1 MSIEFREYIDKENL
15 ELDCKLLKKMQK
27 SIVLS
32 DDIDDLVCD
41 TLDKLAKEGLVTNRE
56 SIDVAYYIATEIKR
70 NFIL

>member
-15 ELDCKLLKKMQK
+15 ELDCKLLRKMQE
-27 SIVLS
+27 SMVFG
-32 DDIDDLVCD
+32 DDVDDLVCD
-41 TLDKLAKEGLVTNRE
+41 TLDRLAKEGLVTNRE